1 MLPFVN
7 NCLSHLFP
15 QAALA
20 ETLGMTL
27 RESHQICQLD
37 LGTLTEPLQVYI
49 PKEEDIQIPLKKL
62 EANSQGASASEAV
75 PEAAPEAV
83 PEVEPSDNPPNPEQ
97 SATEVHA
104 SPQAPEESPEQEDQN
119 CPVVTPEK
127 EAVEDTAK
135 APSEQAEPSSEMAQ
149 SPSEEAKPPSGPV
162 EASEIPADEAM
173 ADNQPE
179 TEVKETKKD

>member
-37 LGTLTEPLQVYI
+37 LVTLTEPLQAYI

-62 EANSQGASASEAV
+62 EANSEANAAVPITPETTVPSEA
-75 PEAAPEAV
+75 
-83 PEVEPSDNPPNPEQ
+83 N
-97 SATEVHA
+97 
-104 SPQAPEESPEQEDQN
+104 PEESPNGRPEEDQTS
-119 CPVVTPEK
+119 PVETTSESTAEPLSDQPEVTP
-127 EAVEDTAK
+127 T
-135 APSEQAEPSSEMAQ
+135 
-149 SPSEEAKPPSGPV
+149 
-162 EASEIPADEAM
+162 
-173 ADNQPE
+173 PE
-179 TEVKETKKD
+179 TNIPDTNIPDTNIPDTNT

>member
-37 LGTLTEPLQVYI
+37 LVTLTEPLQAYI

-62 EANSQGASASEAV
+62 EAEANSEAPITPETQDTPV
-75 PEAAPEAV
+75 PPEN
-83 PEVEPSDNPPNPEQ
+83 PDGPSPDLTSEEPT
-97 SATEVHA
+97 TEKLQE
-104 SPQAPEESPEQEDQN
+104 SEESPKTEDQN
-119 CPVVTPEK
+119 SSVETTGEPTTEPVSDPPEVTP
-127 EAVEDTAK
+127 T
-135 APSEQAEPSSEMAQ
+135 PAEFT
-149 SPSEEAKPPSGPV
+149 
-162 EASEIPADEAM
+162 
-173 ADNQPE
+173 PE
-179 TEVKETKKD
+179 SA

>member
-62 EANSQGASASEAV
+62 EANSQGTSPPEAV
-75 PEAAPEAV
+75 PEAV
-83 PEVEPSDNPPNPEQ
+83 PEVEPSANPPNPEQ
-97 SATEVHA
+97 STTEVQA
-104 SPQAPEESPEQEDQN
+104 SPQIPEESPEQEGQN
-119 CPVVTPEK
+119 SPVETPEK
-127 EAVEDTAK
+127 EAVESTTETA
-135 APSEQAEPSSEMAQ
+135 SEQAEPSSGMAQ
-149 SPSEEAKPPSGPV
+149 PPSEPV
-162 EASEIPADEAM
+162 EVSEIPAEEAIT
-173 ADNQPE
+173 DNQLE
-179 TEVKETKKD
+179 SEVKETKKD

>member
-37 LGTLTEPLQVYI
+37 LVTLTEPLQVYI

-62 EANSQGASASEAV
+62 EANSGANADAPITPETTVPSENSAELSSDPKSEEPITEIH
-75 PEAAPEAV
+75 PE
-83 PEVEPSDNPPNPEQ
+83 S
-97 SATEVHA
+97 
-104 SPQAPEESPEQEDQN
+104 EESPETGDQN
-119 CPVVTPEK
+119 PPVETTSAPTAESDQPEVTP
-127 EAVEDTAK
+127 TPAK
-135 APSEQAEPSSEMAQ
+135 PTSESVQPPSETVEPSSE
-149 SPSEEAKPPSGPV
+149 PIETKVVEAKT
-162 EASEIPADEAM
+162 E
-173 ADNQPE
+173 NQSE
-179 TEVKETKKD
+179 TEAKETKND